1 MFRRAPSDRP
11 EPLTCRL
18 AAGRVALEVAGGSV
32 VGHRYPANF
41 DVLHV
46 DATLPFVAVV
56 DGMGSGEGARVAGT
70 TTMTTLVEAVRN
82 DWPAVGARE
91 LRAAVADARSLV
103 RAAGARLTELT
114 GCTLTALLVEPDG
127 EQAWVVQLGDSRAYR
142 LRDGVLELM
151 TVDHTAAWLGLL
163 HGWYRAGSAE
173 ASRARYQLL
182 RYVGHPDNPDADL
195 LAVPLRVGDTW
206 LLCTDGVSDQVDY
219 HRLREALAGGD
230 PKRAVRSLLTS
241 SLAEGGEDNATAVV
255 LRVRPGAEGDG
266 EHA

>member
-18 AAGRVALEVAGGSV
+18 AAGRLALEVAGGSV

-114 GCTLTALLVEPDG
+114 GCTLTPC
-127 EQAWVVQLGDSRAYR
+127 WSSR
-142 LRDGVLELM
+142 
-151 TVDHTAAWLGLL
+151 T
-163 HGWYRAGSAE
+163 
-173 ASRARYQLL
+173 ASRP
-182 RYVGHPDNPDADL
+182 G
-195 LAVPLRVGDTW
+195 
-206 LLCTDGVSDQVDY
+206 
-219 HRLREALAGGD
+219 
-230 PKRAVRSLLTS
+230 S
-241 SLAEGGEDNATAVV
+241 SSSATRGRTGCATACWS
-255 LRVRPGAEGDG
+255 
-266 EHA
+266 